1 MRNEEGG
8 TLKRWIGYEHGIN
21 LGGWLS
27 QCPPSVEH
35 YDHFIQKEDFAKISQ
50 WNGVDHVRIPIS
62 YELLTDRD
70 GNWKKEGFERLHTI
84 TEWCQEYH
92 FNLIIDLHKC
102 RGYSFDPDEQE
113 TGLFEREDYRQQF
126 LALWEEIAKQ
136 FGNNE
141 HIAFELL
148 NEIVEEKNKDNW
160 NALALKC
167 IQRIRKYVYSV
178 NSTEMMSGLGIIS
191 EHITFTNFAT
201 SIGMAAFCPFLYRLV
216 VIRREKMM
224 CLAGFSMMYVLSYIC
239 AETDSIFLLALCSV
253 LMGFLR
259 MVLMMVNLFTLILYA
274 GRIEAYLKIKPGLEP
289 ADGEGWD
296 KLDIERS
303 IAQPGIYLFFMILGQ
318 LGTSLT
324 AWLAYEYEWQYVY
337 YYMMGML
344 LVCIL
349 VIFVTMP
356 YHRFQNKRFPINFR
370 QFGNATLFCIPLV
383 CFTYVMVYGKV
394 LDWWDDP
401 TIRMAAITAV
411 LTGTLFFYMESTHR
425 SPYYQVGVL
434 KLRTIRMG
442 VLFYFLLMFLNS
454 SAMFVNVFA
463 GIGMKLDNWQNA
475 SLGNWTMLGYFI
487 GGMITIFLSMKKVHF
502 KYIFAGGFVMLGL
515 AALFMYFEVQT
526 DGLYERMK
534 YPVIIRSTGMMMLYS
549 LIPTY
554 ATQRMPYKFLSSW
567 ICTMITIRMVIAP
580 SLGAAVY
587 TNALQERQQNYVTR
601 YAQDIDLLHPDASA
615 SFMST
620 VRGMSYQ
627 GKSKA
632 EAVNMAAMSV
642 KGRVQIQATLV
653 AVKEMA
659 GWTLY
664 ACLACAIFV
673 LVVPYSKRK
682 LVS

>member
-1 MRNEEGG
+1 MPSYPRNYPFYNWVPKW
-8 TLKRWIGYEHGIN
+8 LGI
-21 LGGWLS
+21 LIL
-27 QCPPSVEH
+27 VLM
-35 YDHFIQKEDFAKISQ
+35 F
-50 WNGVDHVRIPIS
+50 IPI
-62 YELLTDRD
+62 LTV
-70 GNWKKEGFERLHTI
+70 GG
-84 TEWCQEYH
+84 
-92 FNLIIDLHKC
+92 
-102 RGYSFDPDEQE
+102 
-113 TGLFEREDYRQQF
+113 
-126 LALWEEIAKQ
+126 
-136 FGNNE
+136 
-141 HIAFELL
+141 
-148 NEIVEEKNKDNW
+148 
-160 NALALKC
+160 
-167 IQRIRKYVYSV
+167 VYSV

-289 ADGEGWD
+289 VDGEGWD

-411 LTGTLFFYMESTHR
+411 LTGALFFYMESTHR

-434 KLRTIRMG
+434 KLCTIRMG

-642 KGRVQIQATLV
+642 KGRVQVQATLV